1 VTYRLRVTARAV
13 ADADEAYAWIA
24 EHLSPA
30 QAERWYQGLFKQ
42 MKTLTR
48 QPSRCPRATES
59 DKFPEELRELL
70 YGKRNSKYR
79 IVFAIRNE
87 DVVVLYVHHA
97 ARKELEP

>member
-1 VTYRLRVTARAV
+1 MPGSPS
-13 ADADEAYAWIA
+13 IS
-24 EHLSPA
+24 HLPRPNA
-30 QAERWYQGLFKQ
+30 GIKVFFKQ
-42 MKTLTR
+42 METLTR

>member
-1 VTYRLRVTARAV
+1 M
-13 ADADEAYAWIA
+13 E
-24 EHLSPA
+24 
-30 QAERWYQGLFKQ
+30 
-42 MKTLTR
+42 TLPR
-48 QPSRCPRATES
+48 RPSRCPRATES

>member
-1 VTYRLRVTARAV
+1 M
-13 ADADEAYAWIA
+13 E
-24 EHLSPA
+24 
-30 QAERWYQGLFKQ
+30 
-42 MKTLTR
+42 TLTR